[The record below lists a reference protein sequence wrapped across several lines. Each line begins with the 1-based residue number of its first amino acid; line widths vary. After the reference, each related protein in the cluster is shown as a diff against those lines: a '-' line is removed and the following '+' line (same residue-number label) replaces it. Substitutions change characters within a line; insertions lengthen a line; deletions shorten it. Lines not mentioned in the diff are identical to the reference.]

1 MWRSAFDHFLKGLM
15 TRDRLIVRFA
25 DGSTAHSGP
34 DTGHTATLHNKDDA
48 ILRGLCL
55 NPVLALGEGYM
66 DERIGFPD
74 LGLLDTLKL
83 LQGNRSMQADKMS
96 LFTKNGE
103 LVRVEATG
111 SPVKLSEGED
121 LEAHAGNLVYDIKA
135 RTLVL
140 TGDAFIRHKGNTFEG
155 AKVEYSLDSKR
166 VDASSEGDQRVRL
179 VIPAENQIPGND
191 KKDNTDSE
199 SSKP

>member
-1 MWRSAFDHFLKGLM
+1 MNSMPRHRK
-15 TRDRLIVRFA
+15 
-25 DGSTAHSGP
+25 
-34 DTGHTATLHNKDDA
+34 TLGA
-48 ILRGLCL
+48 C
-55 NPVLALGEGYM
+55 LALFSSIACAAPVEGPISVSADRGRFEQDAGTGVYSGNV
-66 DERIGFPD
+66 E
-74 LGLLDTLKL
+74 L